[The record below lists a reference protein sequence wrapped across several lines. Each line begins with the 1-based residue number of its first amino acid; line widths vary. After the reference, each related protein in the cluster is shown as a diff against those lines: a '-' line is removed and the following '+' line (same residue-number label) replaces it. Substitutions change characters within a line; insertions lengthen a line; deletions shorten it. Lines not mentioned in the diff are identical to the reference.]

1 MDGSTTSYTYNRFG
15 QVLTETDALGQ
26 SETNTYSPLG
36 RLETSTDRSGQTT
49 VYTHD
54 ALGRVTATAAGTA
67 HADTLSRS
75 YTKTGQLLREERGW
89 QRTDSSG
96 AVTKAYTYDAFGVE
110 QNPDSTDPNPFRYC
124 GEYLDRETGTYYL
137 RARYYSPEM
146 GRFTQEDTHWN
157 PANRLYGDEPQKIN
171 ERTDKLGLK
180 SYAYAPD
187 ITAVMQ
193 SGNLY
198 AYCGGNPI
206 LYFDPNGTEW
216 YHWLAGGL
224 LVAGAAVAV
233 VVTAGGITPALCA
246 VGAVASGTSAAT
258 VSSTIAAGAFIG
270 SSIAYGTAAIDSALS
285 SKSIDEFLASSS
297 WETVAFTA
305 GGLLAGGA
313 SGYVLYSNEH
323 ITIVGKGSTGRVEA
337 KNLNEQIAMKQV
349 LSNPLD
355 GATDLSQVGGRSI
368 IMSDPRWP
376 AEDGWI
382 KMQNIVVLHDKTK
395 IVIHFVYN
403 YILDVYDDFKFV
415 S

>member
-1 MDGSTTSYTYNRFG
+1 MQHRFIFQNNNYHIQRDIEKTLENNKTRLLDQHQWRCRHFAYTYN
-15 QVLTETDALGQ
+15 
-26 SETNTYSPLG
+26 
-36 RLETSTDRSGQTT
+36 
-49 VYTHD
+49 
-54 ALGRVTATAAGTA
+54 A
-67 HADTLSRS
+67 HGDVV
-75 YTKTGQLLREERGW
+75 
-89 QRTDSSG
+89 QRTDSTG
-96 AVTKAYTYDAFGVE
+96 AVTKTYTYDAFGVE
-110 QNPDSTDPNPFRYC
+110 QAPDSTDPNPFRYC
-124 GEYLDRETGTYYL
+124 GEYFDKETGAYYL
-137 RARYYSPEM
+137 RARYYSPET

-171 ERTDKLGLK
+171 ERTDELGLK
-180 SYAYAPD
+180 TYVYAPD

-233 VVTAGGITPALCA
+233 VVTAGGIPPALCA

-305 GGLLAGGA
+305 SGLLAGGA
-313 SGYVLYSNEH
+313 SGYVLYSMNILLLLE
-323 ITIVGKGSTGRVEA
+323 KE
-337 KNLNEQIAMKQV
+337 V
-349 LSNPLD
+349 L
-355 GATDLSQVGGRSI
+355 GA
-368 IMSDPRWP
+368 
-376 AEDGWI
+376 
-382 KMQNIVVLHDKTK
+382 
-395 IVIHFVYN
+395 
-403 YILDVYDDFKFV
+403 
-415 S
+415 

>member
-1 MDGSTTSYTYNRFG
+1 M
-15 QVLTETDALGQ
+15 
-26 SETNTYSPLG
+26 
-36 RLETSTDRSGQTT
+36 
-49 VYTHD
+49 
-54 ALGRVTATAAGTA
+54 
-67 HADTLSRS
+67 
-75 YTKTGQLLREERGW
+75 
-89 QRTDSSG
+89 
-96 AVTKAYTYDAFGVE
+96 
-110 QNPDSTDPNPFRYC
+110 
-124 GEYLDRETGTYYL
+124 
-137 RARYYSPEM
+137 
-146 GRFTQEDTHWN
+146 
-157 PANRLYGDEPQKIN
+157 
-171 ERTDKLGLK
+171 
-180 SYAYAPD
+180 
-187 ITAVMQ
+187 
-193 SGNLY
+193 
-198 AYCGGNPI
+198 
-206 LYFDPNGTEW
+206 
-216 YHWLAGGL
+216 
-224 LVAGAAVAV
+224 
-233 VVTAGGITPALCA
+233 
-246 VGAVASGTSAAT
+246 
-258 VSSTIAAGAFIG
+258 
-270 SSIAYGTAAIDSALS
+270 S

>member
-1 MDGSTTSYTYNRFG
+1 MQHRFIFQNNNYHIQRDIEKTLENNKTRLLDQHQRRCRHFAYTYN
-15 QVLTETDALGQ
+15 
-26 SETNTYSPLG
+26 
-36 RLETSTDRSGQTT
+36 
-49 VYTHD
+49 
-54 ALGRVTATAAGTA
+54 A
-67 HADTLSRS
+67 HGDVV
-75 YTKTGQLLREERGW
+75 
-89 QRTDSSG
+89 QRTDSTG

-110 QNPDSTDPNPFRYC
+110 QDPDSSDQNPFRYC
-124 GEYLDRETGTYYL
+124 GEYFDKETGTYYL
-137 RARYYSPEM
+137 RARYYSPET
-146 GRFTQEDTHWN
+146 GRFTQEDTHWS
-157 PANRLYGDEPQKIN
+157 PSNRLYGDEPQKIN

-180 SYAYAPD
+180 TYAYAPD

-246 VGAVASGTSAAT
+246 VGAVASETSAAT

-270 SSIAYGTAAIDSALS
+270 SSIASYGTAAIDSALS